1 MAVFEL
7 FVDAIM
13 LTKLSLDAWGEEKQR
28 WNSSIE
34 AILRF

>member
-13 LTKLSLDAWGEEKQR
+13 LTILSLDAC
-28 WNSSIE
+28 NSSIE
-34 AILRF
+34 AILPF